1 MNHSEFSQKKKGA
14 KIFLVCFIFQK
25 RSPMEQFDMYDD
37 AFDTV
42 IQSKA
47 ADLDMYDDVLDTA
60 IQSKGAD
67 LDKLEKEI
75 KTVEAQLIEQAQEVI
90 VPKKVLLEKAPEET
104 ALPKKS
110 LLDKYVDKHPTSK
123 PEVLSQLVQKEQFAG
138 AHEHAKTCELAQE
151 PVERKEANVQKR
163 PIRRIGFTSE
173 PPTIEESA
181 AKRPKVEYRPRFSHQ
196 HTNPQPRQ
204 HFTKRSSRDSNKN
217 RILLVS
223 CENSAL
229 ENKVM
234 KYLKNKQ
241 FPVYNASN
249 RFKVATSHILD
260 GKENEDFAKF
270 MEEQTLKY
278 FDEKFTVFHFGEWL
292 TRNKL
297 EKAFVFGM
305 TKPENAKK
313 LKSKYNV
320 LEVAM
325 GEKGSIRP
333 KCDWFIE
340 FDSRDMESKV
350 QEVFDGYR

>member
-1 MNHSEFSQKKKGA
+1 MRKK
-14 KIFLVCFIFQK
+14 CSFIFQ
-25 RSPMEQFDMYDD
+25 SAAMEQF
-37 AFDTV
+37 
-42 IQSKA
+42 
-47 ADLDMYDDVLDTA
+47 DMYDDVLDTA
-60 IQSKGAD
+60 IQSKCAD

-75 KTVEAQLIEQAQEVI
+75 KGVEAQVIEQAQEPIVDKCVEQAPI
-90 VPKKVLLEKAPEET
+90 VPKKT
-104 ALPKKS
+104 

-123 PEVLSQLVQKEQFAG
+123 PDVNTQPPPPPPREIE
-138 AHEHAKTCELAQE
+138 EE
-151 PVERKEANVQKR
+151 PTETNVQKR

-173 PPTIEESA
+173 PPIIEESV
-181 AKRPKVEYRPRFSHQ
+181 AKRPKVEYRPRFAHR
-196 HTNPQPRQ
+196 HPNPQPRQ
-204 HFTKRSSRDSNKN
+204 HFTKRTSRDSDKN

-223 CENSAL
+223 CENSKL
-229 ENKVM
+229 ENNVM

-260 GKENEDFAKF
+260 GKENEDFTKF

-305 TKPENAKK
+305 TKPENAKR

-320 LEVAM
+320 LEVAI

-340 FDSRDMESKV
+340 FDSRDMESRV